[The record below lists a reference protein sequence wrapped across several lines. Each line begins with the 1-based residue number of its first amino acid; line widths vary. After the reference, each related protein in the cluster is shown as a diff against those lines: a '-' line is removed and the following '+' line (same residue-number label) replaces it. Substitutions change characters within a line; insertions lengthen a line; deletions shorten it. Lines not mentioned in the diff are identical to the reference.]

1 MQTSEKDDTGKEPTG
16 SMHLRYQ
23 ELRKNISGFV
33 IEIYTEGKIAYS
45 DFPPSTSRM
54 IDAPLPRDPRSLVR
68 LIKSV
73 IVAAASPFPRTLQK
87 LHSHVRKLGLLS
99 NDFVSSALIS
109 SLAAFGFV
117 HLSRQLYD
125 EIPQPGLV
133 PRTAMAR
140 AYSTDGQP
148 EKTLLIFRALLVS
161 GLSPDPI
168 ALSTAISACHQSGS
182 LSIAETIHGYIISS
196 GIVVDSFVTTELI
209 KVYGYHGKLGI
220 CQRLFDEMPVRTI
233 VSSNTLLHQ
242 YVKHG
247 DVDSACRLFA
257 EMTERDVVSW
267 NTLISGFSQLG
278 RSREALAFF
287 RQMTFSSEK
296 ANKLTFSIILSACA
310 SIGALNTGIW
320 LHAYLGSSILN
331 SDGSLDH
338 CLIDMYAKC
347 GSIEK
352 AMQVFESKPVR
363 RDLYSWT
370 SAICGLAM
378 HGRAGHAL
386 RLFSQMMQMGIKPDD
401 VTLVGV
407 LNACAHGGLVELG
420 FKLFSCMEGMYG
432 LAPKIE
438 HYGCVIDL
446 LGRAGRLREA
456 YDTILKM
463 PMKPNTV
470 LWGILLSVCKVHN
483 NVELAEIAAMNLI
496 ELDPYDPWARVM
508 LSNIYAEI
516 GDWGGVM
523 RLRKEMHSVG
533 LKKTPGCSSI
543 EISGE
548 IYEFLV
554 GDSLHP
560 QIEEILEILEI
571 IEAHMQVH

>member
-1 MQTSEKDDTGKEPTG
+1 MT
-16 SMHLRYQ
+16 
-23 ELRKNISGFV
+23 
-33 IEIYTEGKIAYS
+33 
-45 DFPPSTSRM
+45 
-54 IDAPLPRDPRSLVR
+54 DAPLPRAPRSLVR

-73 IVAAASPFPRTLQK
+73 IVAAASPSAPRALQK

-99 NDFVSSALIS
+99 NDFIYSALIS

-140 AYSTDGQP
+140 AYITDGQP

-168 ALSTAISACHQSGS
+168 ALATAISACHQSGS
-182 LSIAETIHGYIISS
+182 LSMAKAIHGYIISS
-196 GIVVDSFVTTELI
+196 GIVVDPFVTTELI
-209 KVYGYHGKLGI
+209 KVYGYHGKLGV
-220 CQRLFDEMPVRTI
+220 CQRLFDEMPVRTH
-233 VSSNTLLHQ
+233 VSWNTLLHQ

-257 EMTERDVVSW
+257 KMTERDVVSW

-310 SIGALNTGIW
+310 SIGALDTGIW
-320 LHAYLGSSILN
+320 LHAYLGSIILN

-352 AMQVFESKPVR
+352 AMQVFESKPIR

-378 HGRAGHAL
+378 HGRADHAL
-386 RLFSQMMQMGIKPDD
+386 SLFSQMMQEGIKPDD

-420 FKLFSCMEGMYG
+420 FKLFSCMEGIYG

-463 PMKPNTV
+463 PMKPNAV
-470 LWGILLSVCKVHN
+470 LWGILLSACKVHN

-508 LSNIYAEI
+508 LSNIYADI

-523 RLRKEMHSVG
+523 RLRKEMNSAG

-543 EISGE
+543 EVSGE

-560 QIEEILEILEI
+560 QIEQILEILEI